1 MEEKV
6 STEELDALFGDEES
20 EEGEAAADPE
30 TADPETAEGEST
42 ADDVAEPAVHDAGV
56 AGVASTNGRIVKS
69 HDWGE
74 KRRLSNDQIRTLND
88 MHDQFA
94 KSYGPALGIAL
105 KREVMITME
114 GEPKQI
120 SYGEYIGTLPNPT
133 SLTRFILPPLEGTA
147 VLHLD
152 LKLALAIVE
161 RVLGGKGDP
170 VDDEDVRPATAI
182 EEKVVQR
189 VMEDLLQALRAAWI
203 RVVDFDPTFTTS
215 ESIPYYL
222 QLSQMADDIVIA
234 VDFKV
239 VVSDE
244 FGVLLEGDLSICYP
258 YILLQPIASS
268 LKASQ
273 LFGSSSG
280 TSLSD
285 EIRNGLEKVKAPIR
299 CNLVRDKL
307 RLQDLLEMEIGDV
320 LTFRTNLEQAA
331 EVVIGKTSVFW
342 GRPGTLGRRYAVRVE
357 SFISPDDQSPSTLED
372 VAENILQEGT
382 GKSNTTE
389 EE

>member
-20 EEGEAAADPE
+20 EEGQAAADPE
-30 TADPETAEGEST
+30 PGEEGEST
-42 ADDVAEPAVHDAGV
+42 ADDVAEPAVDD

-105 KREVMITME
+105 KREVMMTME

-133 SLTRFILPPLEGTA
+133 SLTRFVLPPLEGTA

-161 RVLGGKGDP
+161 RVLGGRGDP

-189 VMEDLLQALRAAWI
+189 VMGDLLQALRAAWI

-244 FGVLLEGDLSICYP
+244 FGVLLEGDLSVCYP
-258 YILLQPIASS
+258 YILIQPIASS

-280 TSLSD
+280 ASLSD

-357 SFISPDDQSPSTLED
+357 SFISPDDQSPSTLEN
-372 VAENILQEGT
+372 VAENVLQEGT
-382 GKSNTTE
+382 GKSNTME

>member
-42 ADDVAEPAVHDAGV
+42 ADDVAGPAVDDAD
-56 AGVASTNGRIVKS
+56 VASTNGRIVKS

-94 KSYGPALGIAL
+94 KSYGPAFGIAL
-105 KREVMITME
+105 KREVMMTME

-189 VMEDLLQALRAAWI
+189 VMGDLLQALRAAWI

>member
-42 ADDVAEPAVHDAGV
+42 ADDVAGPAVDDAD
-56 AGVASTNGRIVKS
+56 VASTNGRIVKS

-94 KSYGPALGIAL
+94 KSYGPAFGIAL

-189 VMEDLLQALRAAWI
+189 VMGDLLQALRAAWI

-382 GKSNTTE
+382 GKSNTME

>member
-20 EEGEAAADPE
+20 EEGEAAADPK
-30 TADPETAEGEST
+30 TAEGEST
-42 ADDVAEPAVHDAGV
+42 ADDVAGPAVDDAD
-56 AGVASTNGRIVKS
+56 VASTNGRIVKS

>member
-30 TADPETAEGEST
+30 TAD
-42 ADDVAEPAVHDAGV
+42 DVAGPAVDDAD
-56 AGVASTNGRIVKS
+56 VASTNGRIVKS

-94 KSYGPALGIAL
+94 KSYGPAFGIAL

-189 VMEDLLQALRAAWI
+189 VMGDLLQALRAAWI

>member
-6 STEELDALFGDEES
+6 SSEELDALFGDEEP
-20 EEGEAAADPE
+20 EEGEAPAG
-30 TADPETAEGEST
+30 AEAGEEVESV
-42 ADDVAEPAVHDAGV
+42 DDAV
-56 AGVASTNGRIVKS
+56 VASANGRIVKS

-74 KRRLSNDQIRTLND
+74 KRRLSNEQIRTLHD

-94 KSYGPALGIAL
+94 KSYGPALGIEL
-105 KREVMITME
+105 KREVMMTME
-114 GEPKQI
+114 SEPKQI
-120 SYGEYIGTLPNPT
+120 SYGEYVGTLPNPT

-147 VLHLD
+147 VLHMD

-161 RVLGGKGDP
+161 RVLGGRGDP
-170 VDDEDVRPATAI
+170 VDDEDLRPATVI

-189 VMEDLLQALRAAWI
+189 VMTDLLQALRAAWI
-203 RVVDFDPTFTTS
+203 RVVDFKPTFTTS

-234 VDFKV
+234 VNFKV
-239 VVSDE
+239 VISDE
-244 FGVLLEGDLSICYP
+244 FGILLESDLSICYP

-280 TSLSD
+280 ASLSE

-320 LTFRTNLEQAA
+320 LTFRTNLEQAS

-357 SFISPDDQSPSTLED
+357 SFISPDDPASSTLERD
-372 VAENILQEGT
+372 EPILQKET
-382 GKSNTTE
+382 SKSNIAE

>member
-20 EEGEAAADPE
+20 EEGQAAADPE
-30 TADPETAEGEST
+30 PGEEGEST
-42 ADDVAEPAVHDAGV
+42 ADDVAEPAVDD

-94 KSYGPALGIAL
+94 KSYGPAFGIAL

-120 SYGEYIGTLPNPT
+120 SYGEYIGTLPNPA
-133 SLTRFILPPLEGTA
+133 SLTRFVLPPLEGTA

-161 RVLGGKGDP
+161 RVLGGRGDP

-189 VMEDLLQALRAAWI
+189 VMGDLLQALRAAWI

-342 GRPGTLGRRYAVRVE
+342 GRPGTLGRRYTVRVE

-372 VAENILQEGT
+372 VAENVLQEGT
-382 GKSNTTE
+382 GKSNTME

>member
-30 TADPETAEGEST
+30 TAD
-42 ADDVAEPAVHDAGV
+42 DVAGPAVDDAD
-56 AGVASTNGRIVKS
+56 VASTNGRIVKS

-94 KSYGPALGIAL
+94 KSYGPAFGIAL

>member
-30 TADPETAEGEST
+30 TADPETA
-42 ADDVAEPAVHDAGV
+42 DDVAGPAVDDAD
-56 AGVASTNGRIVKS
+56 VASTNGRIVKS

-94 KSYGPALGIAL
+94 KSYGPAFGIAL

-133 SLTRFILPPLEGTA
+133 SLTRFVLPPLEGMA

-189 VMEDLLQALRAAWI
+189 VMGDLLQALRAAWI

-280 TSLSD
+280 ASLSD
-285 EIRNGLEKVKAPIR
+285 DIRNGLEKVKAPIR

>member
-30 TADPETAEGEST
+30 TAEGEST
-42 ADDVAEPAVHDAGV
+42 ADDVAGPAVDDAD
-56 AGVASTNGRIVKS
+56 VASTNGRIVKS

-105 KREVMITME
+105 KREVMMTME

-120 SYGEYIGTLPNPT
+120 SYGEYIGTLPNPA
-133 SLTRFILPPLEGTA
+133 SLTRFVLPPLEGTA

-152 LKLALAIVE
+152 LKMALAIVE
-161 RVLGGKGDP
+161 RVLGGRGDP

-189 VMEDLLQALRAAWI
+189 VMGDLLQALRAAWI

-244 FGVLLEGDLSICYP
+244 FGVLLEGDLSVCYP
-258 YILLQPIASS
+258 YILIQPIASS

-280 TSLSD
+280 ASLSD

-342 GRPGTLGRRYAVRVE
+342 GRPGTLGRRYTVRVE

-382 GKSNTTE
+382 GKSNTME

>member
-6 STEELDALFGDEES
+6 SSEELDALFGDEEP
-20 EEGEAAADPE
+20 EEGEAPAG
-30 TADPETAEGEST
+30 AEAGEEVESV
-42 ADDVAEPAVHDAGV
+42 DDAV
-56 AGVASTNGRIVKS
+56 VASANGRIVKS

-74 KRRLSNDQIRTLND
+74 KRRLSNEQIRTLHD

-94 KSYGPALGIAL
+94 KSYGPALGIEL
-105 KREVMITME
+105 KREVMMTME
-114 GEPKQI
+114 SEPKQI
-120 SYGEYIGTLPNPT
+120 SYGEYVGTLPNPT

-147 VLHLD
+147 VLHMD

-161 RVLGGKGDP
+161 RVLGGRGDP
-170 VDDEDVRPATAI
+170 VDDEDLRPATVI

-189 VMEDLLQALRAAWI
+189 VMTDLLQALRAAWI
-203 RVVDFDPTFTTS
+203 RVVDFKPTFTTS

-234 VDFKV
+234 VNFKV
-239 VVSDE
+239 VISDE
-244 FGVLLEGDLSICYP
+244 FGILLESDLSICYP

-280 TSLSD
+280 ASLSE
-285 EIRNGLEKVKAPIR
+285 EIRNGLEKVQAPIR

-320 LTFRTNLEQAA
+320 LTFRTNLEQAS

-357 SFISPDDQSPSTLED
+357 SFISPDDPASSTLERD
-372 VAENILQEGT
+372 EPILQKET
-382 GKSNTTE
+382 SKSNIAE

>member
-30 TADPETAEGEST
+30 TAEGEST
-42 ADDVAEPAVHDAGV
+42 ADDVAGPAVDDAD
-56 AGVASTNGRIVKS
+56 VASTNGRIVKS

>member
-6 STEELDALFGDEES
+6 STEELDALFGDEEP
-20 EEGEAAADPE
+20 EEGEATGGPE
-30 TADPETAEGEST
+30 VGEEPEST
-42 ADDVAEPAVHDAGV
+42 DDADADA
-56 AGVASTNGRIVKS
+56 NGRIVKS

-94 KSYGPALGIAL
+94 KSYGPALGIEL
-105 KREVMITME
+105 KREVMMTME

-133 SLTRFILPPLEGTA
+133 SLTRFVLPPLEGTA

-161 RVLGGKGDP
+161 RVLGGRGDP
-170 VDDEDVRPATAI
+170 VDDEDLRPATAI
-182 EEKVVQR
+182 EERVIQR
-189 VMEDLLQALRAAWI
+189 MMLNLLQALRASWI
-203 RVVDFDPTFTTS
+203 RVVDFDPSFTTS

-234 VDFKV
+234 VNFKV
-239 VVSDE
+239 VISDE
-244 FGVLLEGDLSICYP
+244 FGVLLESDLSICYP

-280 TSLSD
+280 SSLSD
-285 EIRNGLEKVKAPIR
+285 EIRNGLEKVKAPVR

-307 RLQDLLEMEIGDV
+307 RLQDLLEMELGDV

-331 EVVIGKTSVFW
+331 EIVIGKTSVFW

-357 SFISPDDQSPSTLED
+357 SFISPDDQTPSTLED
-372 VAENILQEGT
+372 TAESVIREET
-382 GKSNTTE
+382 EKSNTTE

>member
-42 ADDVAEPAVHDAGV
+42 ADDVAEPAVDD
-56 AGVASTNGRIVKS
+56 AGVASTNGRIVKA

-161 RVLGGKGDP
+161 RVLGGRGDP

>member
-6 STEELDALFGDEES
+6 STDELDALFGDEES
-20 EEGEAAADPE
+20 EEGQAAAEPE
-30 TADPETAEGEST
+30 PGEEGEST
-42 ADDVAEPAVHDAGV
+42 TDDVAEPAVDD

-94 KSYGPALGIAL
+94 KSYGPALGSTL
-105 KREVMITME
+105 KREVMMTME

-133 SLTRFILPPLEGTA
+133 SLTRFVLPPLEGTA

-161 RVLGGKGDP
+161 RVLGGRGDP

-182 EEKVVQR
+182 EEKVVER
-189 VMEDLLQALRAAWI
+189 VMGDLLQALRAAWI

-244 FGVLLEGDLSICYP
+244 FGVLLEGDLSVCYP

-280 TSLSD
+280 ASLSD

-357 SFISPDDQSPSTLED
+357 SYISPDDQSPSTLED
-372 VAENILQEGT
+372 VAENVLQEGT
-382 GKSNTTE
+382 GKSNTME

>member
-30 TADPETAEGEST
+30 TADPETA
-42 ADDVAEPAVHDAGV
+42 DDVAGPAVDDAD
-56 AGVASTNGRIVKS
+56 VASTNGRIVKS

>member
-1 MEEKV
+1 
-6 STEELDALFGDEES
+6 
-20 EEGEAAADPE
+20 
-30 TADPETAEGEST
+30 
-42 ADDVAEPAVHDAGV
+42 
-56 AGVASTNGRIVKS
+56 
-69 HDWGE
+69 
-74 KRRLSNDQIRTLND
+74 
-88 MHDQFA
+88 
-94 KSYGPALGIAL
+94 
-105 KREVMITME
+105 ME

-189 VMEDLLQALRAAWI
+189 VMGDLLQALRAAWI

-280 TSLSD
+280 ASLSD
-285 EIRNGLEKVKAPIR
+285 DIRNGLEKVKAPIR

>member
-30 TADPETAEGEST
+30 TAD
-42 ADDVAEPAVHDAGV
+42 DVAGPAVDDAD
-56 AGVASTNGRIVKS
+56 VASTNGRIVKS

-94 KSYGPALGIAL
+94 KSYGPAFGIAL

-189 VMEDLLQALRAAWI
+189 VMGDLLQALRAAWI

-372 VAENILQEGT
+372 VAENVLQEGT

>member
-1 MEEKV
+1 
-6 STEELDALFGDEES
+6 LFGDEES

-42 ADDVAEPAVHDAGV
+42 ADDVAGPAVDDAD
-56 AGVASTNGRIVKS
+56 VASTNGRIVKS

-94 KSYGPALGIAL
+94 KSYGPAFGIAL

-189 VMEDLLQALRAAWI
+189 VMGDLLQALRAAWI

>member
-20 EEGEAAADPE
+20 EEGQAAADPE
-30 TADPETAEGEST
+30 PGEEGEST
-42 ADDVAEPAVHDAGV
+42 TDDVAEPAVDD

-105 KREVMITME
+105 KREVMMTME
-114 GEPKQI
+114 SEPKQI

-133 SLTRFILPPLEGTA
+133 SHTRFVLPPLEGTA

-161 RVLGGKGDP
+161 RVLGGRGDP

-189 VMEDLLQALRAAWI
+189 VMGDLLQALRAAWI

-244 FGVLLEGDLSICYP
+244 FGVLLEGDLSVCYP
-258 YILLQPIASS
+258 YILIQPIASS

-280 TSLSD
+280 ASLSD

-342 GRPGTLGRRYAVRVE
+342 GRPGTLGRRYTVRVE

-372 VAENILQEGT
+372 VAENVLQEGT
-382 GKSNTTE
+382 GKSNTME

>member
-20 EEGEAAADPE
+20 EEGGAAADSE
-30 TADPETAEGEST
+30 SSEEGEST
-42 ADDVAEPAVHDAGV
+42 ADDVAEPAVDD

-94 KSYGPALGIAL
+94 KSYGPAFGIAL

-189 VMEDLLQALRAAWI
+189 VMGDLLQALRAAWI

>member
-30 TADPETAEGEST
+30 TAEGEST
-42 ADDVAEPAVHDAGV
+42 ADDVAGPAVDDAD
-56 AGVASTNGRIVKS
+56 VASTNGRIVKS

-94 KSYGPALGIAL
+94 KSYGPAFGIAL

-189 VMEDLLQALRAAWI
+189 VMGDLLQALRAAWI

>member
-42 ADDVAEPAVHDAGV
+42 ADDVAGPAVDDAD
-56 AGVASTNGRIVKS
+56 VASTNGRIVKS

-94 KSYGPALGIAL
+94 KSYGPAFGIAL

-189 VMEDLLQALRAAWI
+189 VMGDLLQALRAAWI

>member
-20 EEGEAAADPE
+20 EEGQAAADPE
-30 TADPETAEGEST
+30 PGEEGEST
-42 ADDVAEPAVHDAGV
+42 TDDVAEPAVDD

-189 VMEDLLQALRAAWI
+189 VMEDLLQALRASWI

>member
-20 EEGEAAADPE
+20 EEGEAAADPG

-42 ADDVAEPAVHDAGV
+42 ADDVAGPAVDDAD
-56 AGVASTNGRIVKS
+56 VASTNGRIVKS

-94 KSYGPALGIAL
+94 KSYGPAFGIAL

-189 VMEDLLQALRAAWI
+189 VMGDLLQALRAAWI

-280 TSLSD
+280 ASLSD

>member
-42 ADDVAEPAVHDAGV
+42 ADDVAGPAVDDAD
-56 AGVASTNGRIVKS
+56 VASTNGRIVKS

-94 KSYGPALGIAL
+94 KSYGPAFGIAL

>member
-30 TADPETAEGEST
+30 TAD
-42 ADDVAEPAVHDAGV
+42 DVAGPAVDDAD
-56 AGVASTNGRIVKS
+56 VASTNGRIVKS

-94 KSYGPALGIAL
+94 KSYGPAFGIAL

-189 VMEDLLQALRAAWI
+189 VMGDLLQALRAAWI

-382 GKSNTTE
+382 GKSNTME

>member
-20 EEGEAAADPE
+20 EEGQAAADPE
-30 TADPETAEGEST
+30 LGEEGEST
-42 ADDVAEPAVHDAGV
+42 TDDVAEPAVDD

-105 KREVMITME
+105 KREVMMTME

-133 SLTRFILPPLEGTA
+133 SLTRFVLPPLEGTA

-161 RVLGGKGDP
+161 RVLGGRGDP

-189 VMEDLLQALRAAWI
+189 VMGDLLQALRAAWI
-203 RVVDFDPTFTTS
+203 RVVDFDPTF

-244 FGVLLEGDLSICYP
+244 FGVLLEGDLSVCYP
-258 YILLQPIASS
+258 YILIQPIASS

-280 TSLSD
+280 ASLSD

-342 GRPGTLGRRYAVRVE
+342 GRPGTLGRRYTVRVE

-382 GKSNTTE
+382 GKSNTME

>member
-42 ADDVAEPAVHDAGV
+42 ADDVAGPAVDDAD
-56 AGVASTNGRIVKS
+56 VASTNGRIVKS

-94 KSYGPALGIAL
+94 KSYGPAFGIAL

-189 VMEDLLQALRAAWI
+189 VMGDLLQALRAAWI

-222 QLSQMADDIVIA
+222 QLSQMADDM
-234 VDFKV
+234 
-239 VVSDE
+239 
-244 FGVLLEGDLSICYP
+244 LLLL
-258 YILLQPIASS
+258 IL
-268 LKASQ
+268 
-273 LFGSSSG
+273 
-280 TSLSD
+280 
-285 EIRNGLEKVKAPIR
+285 
-299 CNLVRDKL
+299 KL
-307 RLQDLLEMEIGDV
+307 
-320 LTFRTNLEQAA
+320 
-331 EVVIGKTSVFW
+331 
-342 GRPGTLGRRYAVRVE
+342 
-357 SFISPDDQSPSTLED
+357 
-372 VAENILQEGT
+372 
-382 GKSNTTE
+382 
-389 EE
+389 

>member
-30 TADPETAEGEST
+30 TADPETA
-42 ADDVAEPAVHDAGV
+42 DDVAGPAVDDAD
-56 AGVASTNGRIVKS
+56 VASTNGRIVKS

-105 KREVMITME
+105 KREVMMTME

-120 SYGEYIGTLPNPT
+120 SYGEYIGTLPNPA
-133 SLTRFILPPLEGTA
+133 SLTRFVLPPLEGTA

-189 VMEDLLQALRAAWI
+189 VMGDLLQALRAAWI

-372 VAENILQEGT
+372 VAENVLQEGT
-382 GKSNTTE
+382 GKSNTME

>member
-6 STEELDALFGDEES
+6 STEELDALFGDDP
-20 EEGEAAADPE
+20 EEGEAAANPE
-30 TADPETAEGEST
+30 AAEEG
-42 ADDVAEPAVHDAGV
+42 DVAEEAEVVAPVADADG
-56 AGVASTNGRIVKS
+56 AATTNGLIVKS

-94 KSYGPALGIAL
+94 KSYGPALGIEL
-105 KREVMITME
+105 KREVLMTME

-120 SYGEYIGTLPNPT
+120 TYGEYIGTLPNPT
-133 SLTRFILPPLEGTA
+133 CLTRFILPPLEGTA

-152 LKLALAIVE
+152 LKFALAIVE
-161 RVLGGKGDP
+161 RVLGGRGDP

-182 EEKVVQR
+182 EEKVIQR
-189 VMEDLLQALRAAWI
+189 VMQDLLQALRAAWI
-203 RVVDFDPTFTTS
+203 RVVDFEPTFTTS

-234 VDFKV
+234 VNFKV

-273 LFGSSSG
+273 LFGSASG

-372 VAENILQEGT
+372 VAENVFQDVAGQ
-382 GKSNTTE
+382 SNTTE

>member
-20 EEGEAAADPE
+20 EEGQAAADPE
-30 TADPETAEGEST
+30 PGEEGEST
-42 ADDVAEPAVHDAGV
+42 TDDVAEPAVDD

-105 KREVMITME
+105 KREVMMTME

-133 SLTRFILPPLEGTA
+133 SLTRFVLPPLEGTA

-161 RVLGGKGDP
+161 RVLGGRGDP

-189 VMEDLLQALRAAWI
+189 VMGDLLQALRAAWI
-203 RVVDFDPTFTTS
+203 RVVDFDPTFTTA

-244 FGVLLEGDLSICYP
+244 FGVLLEGDLSVCYP
-258 YILLQPIASS
+258 YILIQPIASS

-280 TSLSD
+280 ASLSD

-342 GRPGTLGRRYAVRVE
+342 GRPGTLGRRYTVRVE

-372 VAENILQEGT
+372 VAENVLQEGT
-382 GKSNTTE
+382 GKSNTIE

>member
-30 TADPETAEGEST
+30 TADPETA
-42 ADDVAEPAVHDAGV
+42 DDVAGPAVDDAD
-56 AGVASTNGRIVKS
+56 VASTNGRIVKS

-94 KSYGPALGIAL
+94 KSYGPAFGIAL

-189 VMEDLLQALRAAWI
+189 VMGDLLQALRAAWI

>member
-42 ADDVAEPAVHDAGV
+42 ADDVAEPAVDD

-94 KSYGPALGIAL
+94 KSYGPAFGIAL

-189 VMEDLLQALRAAWI
+189 VMGDLLQALRAAWI

-280 TSLSD
+280 TSLSN

>member
-20 EEGEAAADPE
+20 EEGQAAADPE
-30 TADPETAEGEST
+30 PGEEGELT
-42 ADDVAEPAVHDAGV
+42 ADDVAEPAVDD

-105 KREVMITME
+105 KREVMMTME

-133 SLTRFILPPLEGTA
+133 SLTRFVLPPLEGTA

-152 LKLALAIVE
+152 LKMALAIVE
-161 RVLGGKGDP
+161 RVLGGRGDP

-189 VMEDLLQALRAAWI
+189 VMGDLLQALRAAWI
-203 RVVDFDPTFTTS
+203 RVVDFDPTFTTA

-258 YILLQPIASS
+258 YIVLQPIAAS

-280 TSLSD
+280 ASLSD

-342 GRPGTLGRRYAVRVE
+342 GRPGTLGRRYTVRVE

-382 GKSNTTE
+382 GKSNTME

>member
-6 STEELDALFGDEES
+6 STEELAALFGDEES

-42 ADDVAEPAVHDAGV
+42 ADDVAGPAVDDAD
-56 AGVASTNGRIVKS
+56 VASTNGRIVKS

-94 KSYGPALGIAL
+94 KSYGPAFGIAL

-189 VMEDLLQALRAAWI
+189 VMGDLLQALRAAWI

>member
-20 EEGEAAADPE
+20 EEGEVAAG
-30 TADPETAEGEST
+30 PETAEEESA
-42 ADDVAEPAVHDAGV
+42 ADDVAEPAVDDAGV
-56 AGVASTNGRIVKS
+56 AGTNGRIVKS

-222 QLSQMADDIVIA
+222 QLSQMADDIIIA

-239 VVSDE
+239 VVSDA

-342 GRPGTLGRRYAVRVE
+342 GRPGILGRCYAVRVE

>member
-30 TADPETAEGEST
+30 TAEGEST
-42 ADDVAEPAVHDAGV
+42 ADDVAGPAVDDAD
-56 AGVASTNGRIVKS
+56 VASTNGRIVKS

-94 KSYGPALGIAL
+94 KSYGPAFGIAL

-133 SLTRFILPPLEGTA
+133 SLTRFVLPPLEGTA

-189 VMEDLLQALRAAWI
+189 VMGDLLQALRAAWI